1 MLHFYLLSVMA
12 ASSLSIGVW
21 QQWTLCLLLDEL
33 GVGKGK
39 ERPVQSQPLLTS
51 LHQAVLNPGAT
62 IHALSAEWQPLYTYL

>member
-1 MLHFYLLSVMA
+1 
-12 ASSLSIGVW
+12 
-21 QQWTLCLLLDEL
+21 
-33 GVGKGK
+33 VGKGK